1 MKKLSVAKIIGL
13 ILAVVQLIVSG
24 IVSIQFLNMGFLPTK
39 YWALITGV
47 LMLLFLIAFVLQFV
61 NKIHWIGK
69 IISVLMTAVL
79 IFGLFYINQANQALK
94 DISQRTVVEKNQIL
108 VVVKNDSP
116 AKTIDDLKDS
126 SWGVQYA
133 DDVEL
138 MGKAV
143 DAVKEKL
150 GTSLTLTAFDNY
162 GALYPA
168 LMSGEIDAMILN
180 SSYLDLID
188 ELTAEEDGYYFS
200 NEIRIIET
208 LEFETEKVAEEESTV
223 REDFDI
229 TEDSFIL
236 YVSGIDTYGDIS
248 TRSRSDVNIL
258 MIANPTT
265 RQLLLLTTPR
275 DAYVV
280 IPGISGSQKDKL
292 THAGIYG
299 VNKSIDTLNS
309 IYDIDIDY
317 YARVNFNSLINIVD
331 ALGGVEVYSANSFTS
346 GSNLGERFTYSQGY
360 NHLDGE
366 QALAFSRE
374 RYSLADGDN
383 QRGRNQME
391 VIKGIV
397 NKATSPAILTGFSS
411 IMAEVSDQVQ
421 TSVPTD
427 DIYGLV
433 KMQLE
438 DPRSWEM
445 FSFDIKATGSRE
457 YCYSYSGKSLYVA
470 NLHDSSIQHAKGL
483 IETIMS
489 GGTISEADV
498 AQ

>member
-188 ELTAEEDGYYFS
+188 ELTAEEDGWYFWDEEKQKWIYS
-200 NEIRIIET
+200 KGVKATMPLHEAEKEII
-208 LEFETEKVAEEESTV
+208 LKALKVA
-223 REDFDI
+223 REVF
-229 TEDSFIL
+229 
-236 YVSGIDTYGDIS
+236 
-248 TRSRSDVNIL
+248 R
-258 MIANPTT
+258 
-265 RQLLLLTTPR
+265 
-275 DAYVV
+275 
-280 IPGISGSQKDKL
+280 
-292 THAGIYG
+292 
-299 VNKSIDTLNS
+299 
-309 IYDIDIDY
+309 
-317 YARVNFNSLINIVD
+317 
-331 ALGGVEVYSANSFTS
+331 
-346 GSNLGERFTYSQGY
+346 
-360 NHLDGE
+360 
-366 QALAFSRE
+366 
-374 RYSLADGDN
+374 
-383 QRGRNQME
+383 
-391 VIKGIV
+391 
-397 NKATSPAILTGFSS
+397 
-411 IMAEVSDQVQ
+411 
-421 TSVPTD
+421 
-427 DIYGLV
+427 
-433 KMQLE
+433 
-438 DPRSWEM
+438 
-445 FSFDIKATGSRE
+445 
-457 YCYSYSGKSLYVA
+457 
-470 NLHDSSIQHAKGL
+470 
-483 IETIMS
+483 
-489 GGTISEADV
+489 
-498 AQ
+498 